1 MVEIEGRRLIMDEER
16 FYGVTMSENTSENE
30 EAQEPSNDDSKAD
43 AIAIAVI
50 FVAAVLMAAHL
61 ISGFTIDV

>member
-1 MVEIEGRRLIMDEER
+1 MVEIEGRRLIIDGLR
-16 FYGVTMSENTSENE
+16 SYGVTMSENTSENE
-30 EAQEPSNDDSKAD
+30 ESQEPSNDDSKAD